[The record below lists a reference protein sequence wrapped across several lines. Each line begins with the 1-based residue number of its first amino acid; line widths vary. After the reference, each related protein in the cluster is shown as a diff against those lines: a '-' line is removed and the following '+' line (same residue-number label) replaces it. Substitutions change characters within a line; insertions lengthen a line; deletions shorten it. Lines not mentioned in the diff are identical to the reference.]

1 MATKRDYYE
10 ILSISKGAAA
20 DDIKK
25 AYRQSAMKHHP
36 DRNPGDKKAE
46 ELFKEA
52 TEAYQVL
59 SDAKKRQVY
68 DQYGHAGLGSQGFD
82 ASGFSGG
89 FGDIF
94 EDIFEDFFGG
104 GGGGRRQRAQ
114 RGNDLAMAVELTFEE
129 AAFGVERKVD
139 VTREENC
146 VTCDGEGAKPGTHKK
161 TCATCQGSG
170 QVLATSGFF
179 NISRACPKCHGQGAL
194 IEQPCSTCRG
204 TGRSAVKRNIQVNV
218 PAGVD
223 TGIRLRM
230 PGQGEG
236 GLRGGPRGDLYI
248 EVHVKEHEVFKRR
261 DEHVILEL
269 PIPMV
274 QAALGCD
281 MEVPTLKG
289 MAELK
294 IPAGTQNGKVFKL
307 KGKGFPSLRGHGT
320 GDQEVH
326 IHVETPMHLT
336 PKQNELLKQFAE
348 ASGEKVSPATEGFI
362 KKIKSLLNK

>member
-46 ELFKEA
+46 DLFKEA

-59 SDAKKRQVY
+59 SDPQKRQVY

-104 GGGGRRQRAQ
+104 GGGGRRNRAQ

-161 TCATCQGSG
+161 TCTTCQGSG
-170 QVLATSGFF
+170 QVMATSGFF
-179 NISRACPKCHGQGAL
+179 NIARACPKCHGKGAM

-294 IPAGTQNGKVFKL
+294 IPAGTQNGKVIKL

-326 IHVETPMHLT
+326 IHVETPVHLT

-348 ASGEKVSPATEGFI
+348 ASGEKVNPSTASFLNKV
-362 KKIKSLLNK
+362 KKIFT